1 MTPNNT
7 PIPGK
12 GGARTWAGF
21 TAVTILLLAGCVV
34 TPDEPSKET
43 PEEETEL
50 PGSTN
55 TPERETGDVL
65 ASSMST
71 STEIGSKLQIEVQA
85 LERIGSDFLR
95 LRLGITNES
104 PAPFNLGFGLGETNS
119 PNSASEISL
128 IDEVNGKRY
137 FSYAQ
142 SDGKCFCNS
151 LDGPIASGE
160 SEGLWVMFP
169 QPPGDLN
176 RMTVAT
182 PLTPP
187 MFDIPIS
194 DSSESIENSNLADA
208 QITDLILIS
217 DNTDDQ
223 TGRTESGEEVSI
235 ILSSDVLFDTNS
247 SDLSNDSE
255 TILEQVSQEIDD
267 ASSSDV
273 SIDGYADNT
282 GNDDINIPL
291 SKDRANS
298 VESALS
304 DLISREGVTFTV
316 EGHGSADPIASNETE
331 DGRERNRRVTVTF
344 EK

>member
-1 MTPNNT
+1 MNPNIT
-7 PIPGK
+7 SIPRK
-12 GGARTWAGF
+12 GRSRTWASL

-34 TPDEPSKET
+34 TPDEPPKDT
-43 PEEETEL
+43 PEEESEI
-50 PGSTN
+50 PGSTDI
-55 TPERETGDVL
+55 PEGEIGNIL
-65 ASSMST
+65 ARSTST
-71 STEIGSKLQIEVQA
+71 STEIGSQLQIEVHA
-85 LERIGSDFLR
+85 LERIDSDFLR

-104 PAPFNLGFGLGETNS
+104 TSPFNLGFGLGETNS

-160 SEGLWVMFP
+160 SEGLWVIFP

-176 RMTVAT
+176 KMTVAT

-194 DSSESIENSNLADA
+194 DSSESIENANLADA
-208 QITDLILIS
+208 QISDLILIS
-217 DNTDDQ
+217 DNTGNQ

-247 SDLSNDSE
+247 SGLSNDSE
-255 TILEQVSQEIDD
+255 EILDQVSQEIND

-282 GNDDINIPL
+282 GNDSINIPL
-291 SKDRANS
+291 SKDRADS